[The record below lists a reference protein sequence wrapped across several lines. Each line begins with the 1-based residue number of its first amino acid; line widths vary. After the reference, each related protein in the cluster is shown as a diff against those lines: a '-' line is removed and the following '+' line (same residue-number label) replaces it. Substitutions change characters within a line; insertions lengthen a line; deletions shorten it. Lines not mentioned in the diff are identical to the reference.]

1 MRLKN
6 DDMADILNHL
16 QQYVPMNSIKGEI
29 VDPDDGEVVKI
40 TVDEFH
46 YTLFGGDQLTAERA
60 TGAKRSL
67 TNENRGRDRLE
78 GLVPVI
84 EDWHANV
91 CLLKVCLSHII
102 FVMLHYCFY
111 SQYGKYCTRHHRVS
125 ILVLFSNYVTYCRE
139 EP

>member
-1 MRLKN
+1 MGVLLKNEVEN

-16 QQYVPMNSIKGEI
+16 QHYVLMNSIEGEI
-29 VDPDDGEVVKI
+29 VDPDDDKVVKI

-78 GLVPVI
+78 GLVPEI
-84 EDWHANV
+84 EDWHAKV
-91 CLLKVCLSHII
+91 CLLKVCPFPHNLCH
-102 FVMLHYCFY
+102 VTL
-111 SQYGKYCTRHHRVS
+111 
-125 ILVLFSNYVTYCRE
+125 LFL
-139 EP
+139 